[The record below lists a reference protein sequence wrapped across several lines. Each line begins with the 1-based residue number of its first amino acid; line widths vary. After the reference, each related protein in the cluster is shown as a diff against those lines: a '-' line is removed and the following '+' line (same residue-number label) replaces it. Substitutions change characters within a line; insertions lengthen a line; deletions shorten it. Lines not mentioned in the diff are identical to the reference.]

1 MEHDTGMTTPLPA
14 IDDLGTEHLRALRA
28 RIDALL
34 AEREAQAKREAIARI
49 RALARDAGLGVSI
62 DTAPKKRGR
71 PRRGE
76 TAAP

>member
-1 MEHDTGMTTPLPA
+1 MENEHVMTTALPA
-14 IDDLGTEHLRALRA
+14 IDDLNTEHLRTLRA
-28 RIDALL
+28 QIDALL
-34 AEREAQAKREAIARI
+34 AEREAIARI

-62 DTAPKKRGR
+62 DPAPKKRGR

>member
-1 MEHDTGMTTPLPA
+1 MESEHVMTTALPA

-62 DTAPKKRGR
+62 DPAPKKRGR